1 MNNHEWLDDVTPIGV
16 SQDSL
21 AIQNMWMGKRI
32 AETMN
37 YDLSNPRDILSW
49 LASVTDFHD
58 KYVESAGTHVLD
70 YDSLQPLV
78 EDPNILIHW
87 KNIRTTVI
95 NAVRQFPVKS
105 VLDVLEKIE
114 ISLDDFMTA
123 MTTNKFKRYISEQ
136 QFREFEDDMLKRN
149 AVLSKIVI
157 KHGII
162 RNLVIAFRDLYEP
175 MVIRLHGQGNDMT
188 QMRKEFHA
196 MIHAG
201 QNPKEIIQ
209 AIKDKYDITY
219 TLGAINNYRKV
230 HALDLQ

>member
-1 MNNHEWLDDVTPIGV
+1 MSEHEWLDDVTPIGV

-32 AETMN
+32 AETMR
-37 YDLSNPRDILSW
+37 YDLSNPRDIVSW

-58 KYVESAGTHVLD
+58 KYVESQGTCVLD

-78 EDPNILIHW
+78 VDPNILVHW
-87 KNIRTTVI
+87 KNIRETVI

-105 VLDVLEKIE
+105 VLDVLDKIDV
-114 ISLDDFMTA
+114 SLADFMVA
-123 MTTNKFKRYISEQ
+123 MTTNKFGRYISREQ
-136 QFREFEDDMLKRN
+136 FISFENDMLEKG
-149 AVLSKIVI
+149 AIMSKIVV

-188 QMRKEFHA
+188 LMRKEFHDL
-196 MIHAG
+196 IRAG
-201 QNPKEIIQ
+201 TNPKEIV
-209 AIKDKYDITY
+209 AFIKEKYDISY
-219 TLGAINNYRKV
+219 TLGAIRNYRKV
-230 HALDLQ
+230 HGLN

>member
-1 MNNHEWLDDVTPIGV
+1 MNEHEWLDDVTPIGV

-32 AETMN
+32 AETMR
-37 YDLSNPRDILSW
+37 YDLSNPQDIVSW

-58 KYVESAGTHVLD
+58 KYVESQGTCVLD

-78 EDPNILIHW
+78 VDPNLLVHW
-87 KNIRTTVI
+87 KNIRDTVI

-105 VLDVLEKIE
+105 VLDVLEKIDVT
-114 ISLDDFMTA
+114 LPDFMVA
-123 MTTNKFKRYISEQ
+123 MTTNKFGRYISREQ
-136 QFREFEDDMLKRN
+136 FIAFENDMLEKG
-149 AVLSKIVI
+149 AIMSKIVV

-188 QMRKEFHA
+188 LMRKEFHDL
-196 MIHAG
+196 IRAG
-201 QNPKEIIQ
+201 TNPKEIV
-209 AIKDKYDITY
+209 AFIKEKYNISY
-219 TLGAINNYRKV
+219 TLGAVKNYRKV
-230 HALDLQ
+230 HGIN

>member
-1 MNNHEWLDDVTPIGV
+1 MSEHEWLDDVTPIGV

-32 AETMN
+32 AETMR
-37 YDLSNPRDILSW
+37 YDLSNRQDILSW

-58 KYVESAGTHVLD
+58 KYVESSGTCVLD

-78 EDPNILIHW
+78 VDPNILVHW
-87 KNIRTTVI
+87 KNIRETVI

-105 VLDVLEKIE
+105 VLDVLEKIDV
-114 ISLDDFMTA
+114 SLADFMVA
-123 MTTNKFKRYISEQ
+123 MTTNKFGRYISREQ
-136 QFREFEDDMLKRN
+136 FISFENDMLVKG
-149 AVLSKIVI
+149 AIMSKIVV

-188 QMRKEFHA
+188 LMRKEFHDL
-196 MIHAG
+196 IRAG
-201 QNPKEIIQ
+201 TNPKEIV
-209 AIKDKYDITY
+209 AFIKEKYDISY
-219 TLGAINNYRKV
+219 TLGAVRNYRKV
-230 HALDLQ
+230 HGLN

>member
-1 MNNHEWLDDVTPIGV
+1 MNEHEWLDDVTPIGV

-32 AETMN
+32 AETMG
-37 YDLSNPRDILSW
+37 YDLSNPRDIVSW

-58 KYVESAGTHVLD
+58 KYVESQGTCVLD

-78 EDPNILIHW
+78 ADPNILVHW
-87 KNIRTTVI
+87 KNIRETVI

-105 VLDVLEKIE
+105 VLDVLEKIDV
-114 ISLDDFMTA
+114 SLADFMVA
-123 MTTNKFKRYISEQ
+123 MTTNKFGRYISKEQ
-136 QFREFEDDMLKRN
+136 FISFENDMLEKG
-149 AVLSKIVI
+149 VIMSKIVV

-188 QMRKEFHA
+188 LMRKEFHDL
-196 MIHAG
+196 IRAG
-201 QNPKEIIQ
+201 TNPKEIV
-209 AIKDKYDITY
+209 AFIKEKYDISY
-219 TLGAINNYRKV
+219 TLGAIKNYRKV
-230 HALDLQ
+230 HGLN

>member
-1 MNNHEWLDDVTPIGV
+1 MSEHEWLDDVTPIGV

-32 AETMN
+32 AETMR
-37 YDLSNPRDILSW
+37 YDLSNRQDLLSW

-58 KYVESAGTHVLD
+58 KYVESSGTCVLD

-78 EDPNILIHW
+78 VDPNILVHW
-87 KNIRTTVI
+87 KNIRETVI

-105 VLDVLEKIE
+105 VLDVLEKIDV
-114 ISLDDFMTA
+114 SLADFMVA
-123 MTTNKFKRYISEQ
+123 MTTNKFGRYISREQ
-136 QFREFEDDMLKRN
+136 FISFENDMLVKG
-149 AVLSKIVI
+149 AIMSKIVV

-188 QMRKEFHA
+188 LMRKEFHDL
-196 MIHAG
+196 IRAG
-201 QNPKEIIQ
+201 TNPKEIV
-209 AIKDKYDITY
+209 AFIKEKYDISY
-219 TLGAINNYRKV
+219 TLGAIRNYRKV
-230 HALDLQ
+230 HSID

>member
-1 MNNHEWLDDVTPIGV
+1 MSEHEWLDDVTPIGV

-32 AETMN
+32 AETMR
-37 YDLSNPRDILSW
+37 YDLSNPRDIVSW

-58 KYVESAGTHVLD
+58 KYVESQGTCVLD

-78 EDPNILIHW
+78 VDPNILVHW
-87 KNIRTTVI
+87 KNIRETVI

-105 VLDVLEKIE
+105 VLDVLNKIDV
-114 ISLDDFMTA
+114 SLADFMVA
-123 MTTNKFKRYISEQ
+123 MTTNKFGRYISREQ
-136 QFREFEDDMLKRN
+136 FISFENDMLEKG
-149 AVLSKIVI
+149 AIMSKIVV

-188 QMRKEFHA
+188 LMRKEFHDL
-196 MIHAG
+196 IRAG
-201 QNPKEIIQ
+201 TNPKEIV
-209 AIKDKYDITY
+209 AFIKEKYDISY
-219 TLGAINNYRKV
+219 TLGAIRNYRKV
-230 HALDLQ
+230 HGLN

>member
-1 MNNHEWLDDVTPIGV
+1 MSEHEWLDDVTPIGV

-32 AETMN
+32 AETMR
-37 YDLSNPRDILSW
+37 YDLSNRQDLLSW

-58 KYVESAGTHVLD
+58 KYVESSGTCVLD

-78 EDPNILIHW
+78 VDPNILVHW
-87 KNIRTTVI
+87 KNIRETVI

-105 VLDVLEKIE
+105 VLDVLEKIDV
-114 ISLDDFMTA
+114 SLADFMVA
-123 MTTNKFKRYISEQ
+123 MTTNKFGRYISREQ
-136 QFREFEDDMLKRN
+136 FISFENDMLEKG
-149 AVLSKIVI
+149 AIMSKIVV

-188 QMRKEFHA
+188 LMRKEFHDL
-196 MIHAG
+196 IRAG
-201 QNPKEIIQ
+201 TNPKEIV
-209 AIKDKYDITY
+209 AFIKEKYDISY
-219 TLGAINNYRKV
+219 TLGAIRNYRKV
-230 HALDLQ
+230 HSID

>member
-1 MNNHEWLDDVTPIGV
+1 MSEHEWLDDVTPIGV

-32 AETMN
+32 AETMG
-37 YDLSNPRDILSW
+37 YDLSNPRDIVSW

-58 KYVESAGTHVLD
+58 KYVESQGTCVLD

-78 EDPNILIHW
+78 VDPNILIHW
-87 KNIRTTVI
+87 KNIRETVI

-105 VLDVLEKIE
+105 VLDVLDKIE
-114 ISLDDFMTA
+114 VSLADFMVA
-123 MTTNKFKRYISEQ
+123 MTTNKFGRYISREQ
-136 QFREFEDDMLKRN
+136 FIAFENDMLEKG
-149 AVLSKIVI
+149 AIMSKIVV

-188 QMRKEFHA
+188 LMRKEFHDL
-196 MIHAG
+196 IRAG
-201 QNPKEIIQ
+201 TNPKEIV
-209 AIKDKYDITY
+209 AFIKEKYDISY
-219 TLGAINNYRKV
+219 TLGAVRNYRKV
-230 HALDLQ
+230 HGLN

>member
-1 MNNHEWLDDVTPIGV
+1 MNEHEWLDDVTPIGV

-32 AETMN
+32 AETMG
-37 YDLSNPRDILSW
+37 YDLSNPRDIVSW

-58 KYVESAGTHVLD
+58 KYVESQGTCVLD

-78 EDPNILIHW
+78 VDPNILVHW
-87 KNIRTTVI
+87 KNIRETVI

-105 VLDVLEKIE
+105 VLDVLDKIDV
-114 ISLDDFMTA
+114 SLADFMVA
-123 MTTNKFKRYISEQ
+123 MTTNKFGRYISREQ
-136 QFREFEDDMLKRN
+136 FIAFENDMLEKN
-149 AVLSKIVI
+149 AIMSKIVV

-188 QMRKEFHA
+188 LMRKEFHDL
-196 MIHAG
+196 IRAG
-201 QNPKEIIQ
+201 TNPKEIV
-209 AIKDKYDITY
+209 AFIKEKYDISY
-219 TLGAINNYRKV
+219 TLGAVRNYRKV
-230 HALDLQ
+230 HGLN

>member
-1 MNNHEWLDDVTPIGV
+1 MSEHEWLDDVTPIGV
-16 SQDSL
+16 KQDSL

-58 KYVESAGTHVLD
+58 KYVESAGTNVLD

-87 KNIRTTVI
+87 KNIRETVI

-114 ISLDDFMTA
+114 VSLDDFMTA
-123 MTTNKFKRYISEQ
+123 MTTNKFNRYISEE
-136 QFREFEDDMLKRN
+136 QFREFENDMLKRN

-162 RNLVIAFRDLYEP
+162 RNLVITFRDLYEP
-175 MVIRLHGQGNDMT
+175 MVVRLHGQGNDMT

-196 MIHAG
+196 MIRANG
-201 QNPKEIIQ
+201 NPKEIIQ

-219 TLGAINNYRKV
+219 TLGAISNYRKV
-230 HALDLQ
+230 HGLDLQ

>member
-1 MNNHEWLDDVTPIGV
+1 MSEHEWLDDVTPIGV

-32 AETMN
+32 AETMR
-37 YDLSNPRDILSW
+37 YDLSNRQDILSW

-58 KYVESAGTHVLD
+58 KYIESSGTCVLD

-78 EDPNILIHW
+78 VDPNILVHW
-87 KNIRTTVI
+87 KNIRETVI

-105 VLDVLEKIE
+105 VLDVLEKIDV
-114 ISLDDFMTA
+114 SLPDFMVA
-123 MTTNKFKRYISEQ
+123 MTTNKFGRYISREQ
-136 QFREFEDDMLKRN
+136 FISFENDMLVKG
-149 AVLSKIVI
+149 AIMSKIVV

-188 QMRKEFHA
+188 LMRKEFHDL
-196 MIHAG
+196 IRAG
-201 QNPKEIIQ
+201 TNPKEIV
-209 AIKDKYDITY
+209 AFIKEKYDISY
-219 TLGAINNYRKV
+219 TLGAIRNYRKV
-230 HALDLQ
+230 HSID

>member
-1 MNNHEWLDDVTPIGV
+1 MNEHEWLDDVTPIGV

-32 AETMN
+32 AETMR
-37 YDLSNPRDILSW
+37 YDLSNPQDIVSW

-58 KYVESAGTHVLD
+58 KYVESQGTCVLD

-78 EDPNILIHW
+78 VDPNLLVHW
-87 KNIRTTVI
+87 KNIRDTVI

-105 VLDVLEKIE
+105 VLDVLEKIDVT
-114 ISLDDFMTA
+114 LPDFMVA
-123 MTTNKFKRYISEQ
+123 MTTNKFGRYISREQ
-136 QFREFEDDMLKRN
+136 FVSFENDMLEKG
-149 AVLSKIVI
+149 AIMSKIVV

-188 QMRKEFHA
+188 LMRKEFHDL
-196 MIHAG
+196 IRAG
-201 QNPKEIIQ
+201 TNPKEIV
-209 AIKDKYDITY
+209 AFIKEKYDISY
-219 TLGAINNYRKV
+219 TLGAVRNYRKV
-230 HALDLQ
+230 HGLN

>member
-1 MNNHEWLDDVTPIGV
+1 MSEHEWLDDVTPIGV

-32 AETMN
+32 AETMR
-37 YDLSNPRDILSW
+37 YDLSNRQDLLSW

-58 KYVESAGTHVLD
+58 KYIESSGTCVLD

-78 EDPNILIHW
+78 VDPNILVHW
-87 KNIRTTVI
+87 KNIRETVI

-105 VLDVLEKIE
+105 VLDVLEKIDV
-114 ISLDDFMTA
+114 SLPDFMVA
-123 MTTNKFKRYISEQ
+123 MTTNKFGRYISREQ
-136 QFREFEDDMLKRN
+136 FISFENDMLVKG
-149 AVLSKIVI
+149 AIMSKIVV

-188 QMRKEFHA
+188 LMRKEFHDL
-196 MIHAG
+196 IRAG
-201 QNPKEIIQ
+201 TNPKEIV
-209 AIKDKYDITY
+209 AFIKEKYDISY
-219 TLGAINNYRKV
+219 TLGAIRNYRKV
-230 HALDLQ
+230 HSID

>member
-1 MNNHEWLDDVTPIGV
+1 MSEHEWLDDVTPIGV

-32 AETMN
+32 AETMGYN
-37 YDLSNPRDILSW
+37 LSNRQDILSW

-58 KYVESAGTHVLD
+58 KYIESSGTCVLD

-78 EDPNILIHW
+78 VDPNLLVHW
-87 KNIRTTVI
+87 KNVRDTVI

-114 ISLDDFMTA
+114 IPLSEFMVA
-123 MTTNKFKRYISEQ
+123 MTTNKFGRYISREQ
-136 QFREFEDDMLKRN
+136 FVAFENDMLEKG
-149 AVLSKIVI
+149 AIMSKIVV

-188 QMRKEFHA
+188 LMRKEFHDL
-196 MIHAG
+196 IRAG
-201 QNPKEIIQ
+201 NNPKDIVQ
-209 AIKDKYDITY
+209 FIKDKYNISY
-219 TLGAINNYRKV
+219 TLGAIRNYRKV
-230 HALDLQ
+230 HSLN

>member
-1 MNNHEWLDDVTPIGV
+1 MSEHEWLDDVTPIGV

-32 AETMN
+32 AETMR
-37 YDLSNPRDILSW
+37 YDLSNRHDIVSW

-58 KYVESAGTHVLD
+58 KYIESSGTCVLD

-78 EDPNILIHW
+78 VDPNILVHW
-87 KNIRTTVI
+87 KNIRETVI

-105 VLDVLEKIE
+105 VLDVLEKIDV
-114 ISLDDFMTA
+114 SLADFMVA
-123 MTTNKFKRYISEQ
+123 MTTNKFGRYISREQ
-136 QFREFEDDMLKRN
+136 FVAFENDMLVKG
-149 AVLSKIVI
+149 AIMSKIVV

-188 QMRKEFHA
+188 LMRKEFHDL
-196 MIHAG
+196 IRAG
-201 QNPKEIIQ
+201 TNPKEIV
-209 AIKDKYDITY
+209 AFIKEKYDISY
-219 TLGAINNYRKV
+219 TLGAIRNYRKV
-230 HALDLQ
+230 HSID